1 MRLAVIESGHTQV
14 IDENEV
20 ASLRQRVA
28 KLERTVEFLL
38 QYLHLNAPDAMDNPV
53 SQELIDL
60 VRRGKK
66 IEAIKLYR
74 EQTGLGLKEAKA
86 FIDRLDT

>member
-1 MRLAVIESGHTQV
+1 MDGS
-14 IDENEV
+14 EV
-20 ASLRQRVA
+20 ARLTQRVA
-28 KLERTVEFLL
+28 KLERTVGFLL
-38 QYLHLNAPDAMDNPV
+38 EYFHLKVPNAMDSAV

-74 EQTGLGLKEAKA
+74 EQTGLGLKEAKE
-86 FIDRLDT
+86 FIERLDG